1 MAAKSSAFSDDSFTC
16 GEGLSYENH
25 LYASGGDQ
33 AHNNTPLSVATYG
46 WKRVS

>member
-1 MAAKSSAFSDDSFTC
+1 MAANISADSGNAFTC
-16 GEGLSYENH
+16 GDGLSYENH

-33 AHNNTPLSVATYG
+33 AHNNIPLSMASYG